1 MSTRAF
7 ETSSKFSLAGNRGG
21 GTLTLP
27 TSRADI
33 AVRERPGAEASVLLI
48 HGDGESKEIFEHLFA
63 SDFAAGRHLIAF
75 DLPGHGR
82 SGEPYDSFTACTI
95 EAYADL
101 ALEVLERLGV
111 ESAFVVDR
119 WRGGS
124 VGRELMTI
132 FPGMLGLA
140 IVGREPDLGAE
151 PEVEPIP
158 VVEVDGAANN
168 SLELVIS
175 CLCTCDA
182 ALQRAPLAWYG
193 G

>member
-1 MSTRAF
+1 MPTPAF
-7 ETSSKFSLAGNRGG
+7 ETSSKFSLAEIQGG

-48 HGDGESKEIFEHLFA
+48 HDDGETKDVFEDLFA
-63 SDFAAGRHLIAF
+63 SDFASGRHLIAF

-82 SGEPYDSFTACTI
+82 SGEPYDAFTACTI
-95 EAYADL
+95 DAYADL

-111 ESAFVVDR
+111 ENAFVVDR

-140 IVGREPDLGAE
+140 IVGREHDLGAE

-158 VVEVDGAANN
+158 VVEVDRAASN
-168 SLELVIS
+168 SLELAIS
-175 CLCTCDA
+175 CLSARDA